1 MKKTLGEKIFSVF
14 NIALMVGIILVT
26 LYPVYHVLMS
36 SFSDANLLMAHRGL
50 LLKPAGF
57 SMYAYNYV
65 LNFEPV
71 WTGYRNTLIVLIAGV
86 TLNMILTL
94 FGGYFLSRKDV
105 KWRNLIMIMITV
117 TMYFSGGIVPLYLVV
132 NTLGMN
138 NSLLA
143 LIIPSAMSTY
153 NLIIMR
159 TGFQGI
165 PSGLEEAARIDGAGH
180 MTILFRICVPVIM
193 PTIAVLLLYSAVGI
207 WNAWFYAAI
216 FIRTQELQPL
226 QLVLRQILMDSDIQ
240 EMTNVSMADTE
251 ALKGTIK
258 YAVIIIST
266 VPILCLYPFLQRFFE
281 KGVMVG
287 SLKG

>member
-1 MKKTLGEKIFSVF
+1 MKKSLGERIFSVINVIF
-14 NIALMVGIILVT
+14 MVGIIVAT
-26 LYPVYHVLMS
+26 LYPIYHVLMS

-50 LLKPAGF
+50 LLKPTGF
-57 SMYAYNYV
+57 STYAYEYI
-65 LNFEPV
+65 LNFKPV
-71 WTGYRNTLIVLIAGV
+71 WTGYKNTLIILVAGV
-86 TLNMILTL
+86 ALNMLLTL
-94 FGGYFLSRKDV
+94 FGGYFLSRRDV

-117 TMYFSGGIVPLYLVV
+117 TMYFSGGIVPCYMVI

-138 NSLLA
+138 DSLLA
-143 LIIPSAMSTY
+143 LIIPSALSTY

-165 PSGLEEAARIDGAGH
+165 PTGLEEAARIDGAGH

-216 FIRTQELQPL
+216 FIRSSELQPL

-258 YAVIIIST
+258 YAVIIVST